1 MKTKFFNS
9 LIAGLIASGLLSI
22 APAAF
27 AQATRSQAPADVE
40 RLTCVK
46 DAQGLMCKAE
56 EHDSQAVATGAAT
69 PAIVNSEQL
78 GRWSDALLACLYF
91 VLPTGLGLA
100 VFLSDKR
107 SELLREQI
115 ERLEKLWSQT
125 PQ

>member
-1 MKTKFFNS
+1 MKIKFFNS
-9 LIAGLIASGLLSI
+9 LTIGLVTSGLLAI

-27 AQATRSQAPADVE
+27 AQATKSQGSAEVE
-40 RLTCVK
+40 HLTCVK
-46 DAQGLMCKAE
+46 DAQGLMCKAQDR
-56 EHDSQAVATGAAT
+56 DSQVA
-69 PAIVNSEQL
+69 AINTKVAPIMNSEQL
-78 GRWSDALLACLYF
+78 GHWSDALLACLYF

-107 SELLREQI
+107 SEFLSEQI